1 MAFTT
6 LRILA
11 SLALLLSILFMPFW
25 VSVILALTAMVYFQF
40 FWEGVILFF
49 HSDLLYGTGEVRFL
63 NVFFVS
69 FIISFLVLMAIELV
83 KKKVRVSNW
92 IKI

>member
-1 MAFTT
+1 
-6 LRILA
+6 
-11 SLALLLSILFMPFW
+11 MPFW
-25 VSVILALTAMVYFQF
+25 VSVILALAAMVYFQF

-49 HSDLLYGTGEVRFL
+49 LSDLLYGTGEVRFL